1 MIVQGISPLKVVASP
16 EAYISYVSL
25 SLKQK
30 KRIIMKA
37 MKRSTCKS
45 TN

>member
-1 MIVQGISPLKVVASP
+1 LPSKAVASP

-25 SLKQK
+25 SPKQH

-37 MKRSTCKS
+37 MKRSTYKS